1 VSITARVLVIDP
13 DRESLVELQ
22 KALADAGITNVAAV
36 PSGSFA
42 LTMIE
47 RDRPNLIVSRGRVSD
62 IGGFELCSI
71 VRSDPALSGILF
83 LLLLAGPEEEVPPG
97 ALADGPDRVLVGAF
111 TTDTIVSEV
120 VSLLRPEEAAGAA
133 APDAPQ
139 NLRGSLGIMDL
150 PDLTQA
156 IALGGKTG
164 ALTLALAAGP
174 GLIVFE
180 RGRVVHAEF
189 GALRGERAFTALV
202 ATAHRQEGGSF
213 VFSPLEALAPG
224 LPRTITRPVK
234 QLLLDTA
241 AEIDEGRAGPTAL
254 APIS

>member
-22 KALADAGITNVAAV
+22 RALADAGLTNVAAV

-47 RDRPNLIVSRGRVSD
+47 RDRPDLIVSRARVSD
-62 IGGFELCSI
+62 IDGFELCSI
-71 VRSDPALSGILF
+71 VRSDPALSGVLF
-83 LLLLAGPEEEVPPG
+83 LLLLAGPEEDVPAG
-97 ALADGPDRVLVGAF
+97 ALGEGPDRVLVGEF
-111 TTDTIVSEV
+111 TTGTIVSEV
-120 VSLLRPEEAAGAA
+120 VSLLRPEVVVAAV
-133 APDAPQ
+133 PDAAQ
-139 NLRGSLGIMDL
+139 SLGGSLGIMDL

-164 ALTLALAAGP
+164 TLVLTLGAGP

-180 RGRVVHAEF
+180 RGRIVHAEF
-189 GALRGERAFTALV
+189 EGLGGERAFTALV
-202 ATAHRQEGGSF
+202 AAACRQGGGSF
-213 VFSPLEALAPG
+213 VFNPLEAPG
-224 LPRTITRPVK
+224 PELPRTITRPVK

-241 AEIDEGRAGPTAL
+241 AEIDEGRAGPSAI